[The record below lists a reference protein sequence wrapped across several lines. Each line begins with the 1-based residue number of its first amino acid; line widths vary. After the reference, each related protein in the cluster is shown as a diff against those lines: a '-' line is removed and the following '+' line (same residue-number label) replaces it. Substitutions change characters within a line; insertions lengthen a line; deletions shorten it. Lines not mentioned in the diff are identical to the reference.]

1 MSTRKT
7 YGSLGSSGCRRR
19 RDLVLTGGVGE
30 HSSQF
35 RSRVMPLLKPL
46 GLFIDE
52 DRNQT
57 EDTTIRTISTDGS
70 RCPVLVVPYDEERA
84 IAEATAVVVISDDTA
99 NRSLNQ

>member
-1 MSTRKT
+1 
-7 YGSLGSSGCRRR
+7 
-19 RDLVLTGGVGE
+19 
-30 HSSQF
+30 
-35 RSRVMPLLKPL
+35 MPLLKPL

-84 IAEATAVVVISDDTA
+84 IAEATAVVVISDDPA

>member
-1 MSTRKT
+1 
-7 YGSLGSSGCRRR
+7 
-19 RDLVLTGGVGE
+19 
-30 HSSQF
+30 
-35 RSRVMPLLKPL
+35 MPLLKPL